1 MPENIKAFGKL
12 VDADRLL
19 LKGQYKEARILFKQ
33 IIAELD
39 ESDAAYRL
47 VAASGLIDAL
57 LKICTTI
64 PKEEW
69 KPYQLEAAKYIKI
82 ALADYERVPAD
93 EQESFRKRHDIENL
107 RKIAASDDR
116 QAEKKSGCFI
126 ATATYGSPLAP
137 EVMVFR
143 HFRDDI
149 LLTSKAGTAF
159 VEFYYLVSPPLAR
172 LISNGRFLKVVTRYL
187 LLEPVLRLLKAIGR
201 Y

>member
-12 VDADRLL
+12 VDADKLL

-39 ESDAAYRL
+39 ESDATYRL
-47 VAASGLIDAL
+47 AAASGLIDAL

-69 KPYQLEAAKYIKI
+69 KPYQLEAARYIKI

-107 RKIAASDDR
+107 RKIATSDDR

-137 EVMVFR
+137 EVLVFR
-143 HFRDDI
+143 RFRDDI
-149 LLTSKAGTAF
+149 LLTSKVGTAF
-159 VEFYYLVSPPLAR
+159 VEFYYLISPPLAR
-172 LISNGRFLKVVTRYL
+172 LISKGRLLRIVTRHL
-187 LLEPVLRLLKAIGR
+187 LLEPVLRLLKAVGR
-201 Y
+201 F

>member
-12 VDADRLL
+12 VDADRLF
-19 LKGQYKEARILFKQ
+19 LKGQYQEARILFKQ

-39 ESDAAYRL
+39 ESDATYRL
-47 VAASGLIDAL
+47 AAASGLIDAL
-57 LKICTTI
+57 FKICTTI

-137 EVMVFR
+137 EVLVFR

-149 LLTSKAGTAF
+149 LLTSKAGMAF

-172 LISNGRFLKVVTRYL
+172 LISKGRFLKVVTRYL
-187 LLEPVLRLLKAIGR
+187 LLEPVLRLLKAVGR
-201 Y
+201 F

>member
-1 MPENIKAFGKL
+1 MPENVKAFGKL

-39 ESDAAYRL
+39 ESDATYRL
-47 VAASGLIDAL
+47 AAASGLIEAL

-107 RKIAASDDR
+107 RKIATSDE
-116 QAEKKSGCFI
+116 QPTAKKSGCFI

-137 EVMVFR
+137 EVLTFR
-143 HFRDDI
+143 RFRDDI
-149 LLTSKAGTAF
+149 LLTTKAGTAF

-172 LISNGRFLKVVTRYL
+172 LISKGRFLRIVTRHL
-187 LLEPVLRLLKAIGR
+187 LLQPILRLLKSVGR
-201 Y
+201 F